1 MYIDVLVASL
11 SLSIYPFLYL
21 AITLSTTKREQN
33 SQLQRVTKHQD
44 VQRCNK
50 TYNIIDVHRCIGSV
64 PLSIY
69 LSVPLSRYHSPNY
82 YFPLNKKKQKPQK
95 NKKRC
100 VFCSVLFL
108 HDICHYYN
116 IAFNS
121 K

>member
-21 AITLSTTKREQN
+21 AITLPTTI
-33 SQLQRVTKHQD
+33 SLPTKK
-44 VQRCNK
+44 NK
-50 TYNIIDVHRCIGSV
+50 NH
-64 PLSIY
+64 
-69 LSVPLSRYHSPNY
+69 
-82 YFPLNKKKQKPQK
+82 KKI
-95 NKKRC
+95 KKRC